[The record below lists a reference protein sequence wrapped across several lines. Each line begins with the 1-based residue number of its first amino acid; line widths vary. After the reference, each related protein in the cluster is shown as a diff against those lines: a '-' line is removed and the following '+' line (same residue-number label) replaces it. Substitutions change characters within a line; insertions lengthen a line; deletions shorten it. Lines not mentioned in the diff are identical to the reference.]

1 MGSSNA
7 DTPAWTR
14 LFQDGDFRFSF
25 GVRSVDA
32 PSFFAPTDLN
42 SELLSERRRWLENH
56 PDRHL
61 LMNPVAVPLVEEVC
75 QLAKEWGTVA
85 TAPNDLRCLGE
96 QWEPDIVLLNENDT
110 GQFVMHAG
118 VVSFP
123 SAWAPET
130 KLGKSVHEIHAPVP
144 TLNRDLGGR
153 IDKFLGNIKPGA
165 VWERN
170 NWGLSRS
177 SERNQHP
184 ALDTP
189 VLVPPFTAEESWV
202 RNEDQVLVRLPETG
216 GLLFGIRIVNI
227 SLAEVKQY
235 PETAAGLRHAIA
247 TMPEEVA
254 DYKNVTSAREYLLA
268 LLAID

>member
-25 GVRSVDA
+25 GVRSVDV

-42 SELLSERRRWLENH
+42 SELLSERCRWLENY

-61 LMNPVAVPLVEEVC
+61 LMNPAALPLVEEVC

-85 TAPNDLRCLGE
+85 AAPNDLRSLGE
-96 QWEPDIVLLNENDT
+96 LWEPDIVLLNENAT

-118 VVSFP
+118 VVCFP

-144 TLNRDLGGR
+144 TLNRDLGER

-254 DYKNVTSAREYLLA
+254 EYKNVTNAREYLLA
-268 LLAID
+268 LLKID